1 MSGPVVTLTDDG
13 TLLDGGVEFVRLE
26 VTDNNPNGYLILGT
40 LCDHVL
46 VPRVGPTVYLL
57 ARWLLLHFD
66 TALGTVAPLE
76 VAASSL
82 GVSPSKVRQALK
94 RGARYGVW
102 TFDRGLVTID
112 RRWSPRGAS

>member
-1 MSGPVVTLTDDG
+1 MSAPVVTLTDDG

-57 ARWLLLHFD
+57 ARYLVMHAETDLGNV
-66 TALGTVAPLE
+66 ALINAA
-76 VAASSL
+76 AASL
-82 GVSPSKVRQALK
+82 GISASKVRQALK

-102 TFDRGLVTID
+102 TFEHGLVTVN
-112 RRWSPRGAS
+112 RRWSTRWVS